1 MPQIYLQ
8 IKDLAA
14 LNPTVSLPAS
24 KQSWPEPEDSEKALN
39 NFILQNV
46 ISWFTFI
53 AHSINTSLF

>member
-24 KQSWPEPEDSEKALN
+24 KQSWPEPDDSEEALN
-39 NFILQNV
+39 NFY
-46 ISWFTFI
+46 FTKCNKLVHI
-53 AHSINTSLF
+53 YSTLY